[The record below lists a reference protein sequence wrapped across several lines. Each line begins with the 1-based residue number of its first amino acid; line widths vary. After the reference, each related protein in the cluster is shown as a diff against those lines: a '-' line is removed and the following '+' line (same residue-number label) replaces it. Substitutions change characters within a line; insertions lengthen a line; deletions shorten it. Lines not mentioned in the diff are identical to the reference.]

1 METLSRL
8 DYFENDMAVGVLP
21 RTPQP
26 VFPEH
31 GHDFHELVLISSGCA
46 LHYIDDTPY
55 LADKGSVF
63 HIDVGQVHYFDHIE
77 NLNLTNIVFAPE
89 RLQSLSLLGFLPGC
103 HGHGK
108 LRIRPGTLNECESL
122 CTAMRH
128 ECQKQDA
135 CSGPMV
141 ESLFAQLIVRWWREE
156 TSVTQQQSE
165 DKTVSLIYY
174 LDQNFANEIDFGE
187 LADKFRIPLRTL
199 NRHLLNVT
207 GLTPNNYLVR
217 VRLCNAMRML
227 WQTDLSVTEI
237 AYLCGFNDSNY
248 FSSRF
253 HREIGLSPK
262 QFRMRRRVNLDASAT
277 FRGSLALEAR

>member
-8 DYFENDMAVGVLP
+8 DYFESDMAVGILP

-26 VFPEH
+26 EFPEH
-31 GHDFHELVLISSGCA
+31 RHDFHELVLISSGCA

-63 HIDVGQVHYFDHIE
+63 HIGVGQVHYFDHIE

-89 RLQSLSLLGFLPGC
+89 RLQSLSLLGLLPDRLGA
-103 HGHGK
+103 GK

-122 CTAMRH
+122 CAAISH
-128 ECQKQDA
+128 ECQRGDVCA
-135 CSGPMV
+135 APMV
-141 ESLFAQLIVRWWREE
+141 ESLFTQLVVRWWREE
-156 TSVTQQQSE
+156 NSLARQQSE
-165 DKTVSLIYY
+165 DRTVALIYY
-174 LDQNFANEIDFGE
+174 LDQNYGNEIDFCE
-187 LADKFRIPLRTL
+187 LAERFCIPLRTL

-207 GLTPNNYLVR
+207 GLTPNSYLIR
-217 VRLCNAMRML
+217 VRLCHAMRLL
-227 WQTDLSVTEI
+227 WHSELPITDI

-262 QFRMRRRVNLDASAT
+262 QFRLQRRLNLEASAT
-277 FRGSLALEAR
+277 FRGTLALEAR